1 MVTDGGEKMYYP
13 NLIKELG
20 RKNISNK
27 AVAAAIGCTEKTL
40 YNKMMGKTDFTWG
53 EVTVIE
59 NELLPEFKLSYLL
72 EEQPSAS

>member
-1 MVTDGGEKMYYP
+1 MFYP
-13 NLIKELG
+13 NLEKELG
-20 RKNISNK
+20 RKNISNR

-40 YNKMMGKTDFTWG
+40 YNKMMGKTDFTLT

-59 NELLPEFKLSYLL
+59 NELLPEFKLSYLF